1 LRNLSYL
8 IRWKWSMKKAYLDSC
23 SVEEGFAVQLVEV
36 AVSTSLQAYL
46 YNYNASK
53 VHFFPVSTLFQ
64 QVWSRLW
71 LVCAYAGRVFQQTF
85 MVSAWWFSFRWFS
98 SQQWLFL
105 ISTTKPL
112 QMTKVYM
119 KIFSLLSPSSSPSI
133 LHSPHKN
140 LANSFLRIRSF
151 H

>member
-1 LRNLSYL
+1 
-8 IRWKWSMKKAYLDSC
+8 MKKVCLDSY

-36 AVSTSLQAYL
+36 VVFTSLQAYL
-46 YNYNASK
+46 YSYNASK
-53 VHFFPVSTLFQ
+53 VRFFLVSTLFQ

-71 LVCAYAGRVFQQTF
+71 VVCAYAGRVFQQTF

-98 SQQWLFL
+98 SQQSLFL

-112 QMTKVYM
+112 QMTKVFM
-119 KIFSLLSPSSSPSI
+119 KIFSLLSPSSSQSI

-140 LANSFLRIRSF
+140 LANNFLRIHSF